1 MDDTKK
7 EVIYELGSCYEQ
19 MGRADAAIDEFK
31 AIYSED
37 IGFRDVAAK
46 INAFY
51 AKS

>member
-1 MDDTKK
+1 
-7 EVIYELGSCYEQ
+7 